1 MSGLLK
7 RGSTYRKRLL
17 VEDNVKP
24 SDLLE
29 ADDSGIS
36 AEDRSEIL
44 AEIDRMTSDSR
55 AGLSTDALT
64 LSRATRRGFLFPLIV
79 NLAMAV
85 IVAGGLFGLYTYFQ
99 QEEQVR
105 IEAQREGA
113 SAQAELIRRIQERA
127 QAELEQKEQEIADI
141 QQRLG
146 DIEARRAALETNLE
160 EQLAR
165 REAELRSELEAELAA
180 ERNRLQDEGVGEASI
195 DERIAVL
202 EAEGNARIEA
212 ELAELRA
219 QGEAEQAELDETLAE
234 LQSEFRGELQ
244 QLEQERAQIL
254 DQARERETELRS
266 EFEQQLSAS
275 QEQLTD
281 AQTELS
287 VLSDRREREQQAAN
301 QIVGYYDEIRGEIR
315 GNDYEEALGTI
326 EQLRSYLSEES
337 VATLPA
343 VAQRREAELFILSS
357 LEQLVEEQRTTRAT
371 DTDALIAQSRTV
383 QEATRL
389 VNEGNAAFEAGNVEE
404 AEALYNEALNL
415 IPAVAEGHRY
425 FVSRQQEVIADLRNQ
440 RIQRSEAAEAAISD
454 AGASFAAADY
464 GAALASYREAIALLP
479 QDAAPAEEV
488 ISRIRAS
495 AVAISDA
502 QTTEQQTEAAAPL
515 FAAAEEA
522 RDNGNYQAAVDTYLQ
537 VAAQYPRSRQMVQL
551 PGAVR
556 STVARATGEL
566 QDRIDTL
573 QTDIAEIENQNQE
586 LEEGPGERQE
596 QLVSL
601 RTRNA
606 ELQTRVEELRTQLE
620 ETAQELD
627 AALSAA
633 ETRDAPTAEEAPPE
647 DTAPAVTPEL
657 AEEIEQLREVE
668 EDYEALRRSY
678 LAYANREDAILDSG
692 TDAARLQTKL
702 LFDSFLASR
711 PVREALPGLRD
722 RIKAYD
728 RAFEEAGRETAL
740 LDTVDI
746 VYELSAYETTERK
759 LAYLAEERR
768 NTSDPNMTAFLD
780 ELEVLIRESS

>member
-24 SDLLE
+24 RDLLQ

-64 LSRATRRGFLFPLIV
+64 LSRATRRGFVFPLIV
-79 NLAMAV
+79 NLAMAA

-99 QEEQVR
+99 QEEQ
-105 IEAQREGA
+105 AQIDAEREGA
-113 SAQAELIRRIQERA
+113 RAQAELIRRIQEQA

-141 QQRLG
+141 QDRLG

-160 EQLAR
+160 EELAR

-180 ERNRLQDEGVGEASI
+180 ERSRLEDEGVTEPTI

-202 EAEGNARIEA
+202 EAEGNAEIEA

-219 QGEAEQAELDETLAE
+219 EAEAERAELDETLAE

-244 QLEQERAQIL
+244 QLEEERAQIL
-254 DQARERETELRS
+254 DEAREREAELRS

-281 AQTELS
+281 AQAELS
-287 VLSDRREREQQAAN
+287 ELSDRHEREQQAAN
-301 QIVGYYDEIRGEIR
+301 QIVGYYNEIRNEIR
-315 GNDYEEALGTI
+315 GNDYGEALGTI
-326 EQLRSYLSEES
+326 EQLRGYLSEDS
-337 VATLPA
+337 VAALPA

-357 LEQLVEEQRTTRAT
+357 LEQLVEEQRTARST

-389 VNEGNAAFEAGNVEE
+389 VNEGNAAFEAGNVEQ

-415 IPAVAEGHRY
+415 IPAVAEGHQY
-425 FVSRQQEVIADLRNQ
+425 FVSRQRDVIADLRENQ
-440 RIQRSEAAEAAISD
+440 IDRSEAAEAAISE

-488 ISRIRAS
+488 ISQIRES
-495 AVAISDA
+495 AVSIATA
-502 QTTEQQTEAAAPL
+502 QTTEQQTQAAAPL
-515 FAAAEEA
+515 FAAAEQAREA
-522 RDNGNYQAAVDTYLQ
+522 GNYQAAVDTYLQ
-537 VAAQYPRSRQMVQL
+537 VAAQYPRSNQMTQL

-556 STVARATGEL
+556 STVAQATGEL
-566 QDRIDTL
+566 QGRIDGL
-573 QTDIAEIENQNQE
+573 QSDIAELESENQE
-586 LEEGPGERQE
+586 LEAGSGERQE

-606 ELQTRVEELRTQLE
+606 ELQTRVEELRTELD
-620 ETAQELD
+620 ETGEELD
-627 AALSAA
+627 AALS
-633 ETRDAPTAEEAPPE
+633 TAEALEEEQPQEAE
-647 DTAPAVTPEL
+647 AAPALTPEL
-657 AEEIEQLREVE
+657 ADEIEQLREVE
-668 EDYEALRRSY
+668 EDYQALRRSY
-678 LAYANREDAILDSG
+678 LAYANREDDILDSG

-746 VYELSAYETTERK
+746 VYELAAYETSERK
-759 LAYLAEERR
+759 LSYLAEQRQ

>member
-7 RGSTYRKRLL
+7 RGNTYRTRLL

-29 ADDSGIS
+29 ADDSGLS

-55 AGLSTDALT
+55 AGLSPDALT
-64 LSRATRRGFLFPLIV
+64 LSRATRRGFVFPLIV

-85 IVAGGLFGLYTYFQ
+85 IVAGGLLGLYAYFQ
-99 QEEQVR
+99 QEEQAQ

-113 SAQAELIRRIQERA
+113 SARAELLRRIQEQA

-160 EQLAR
+160 GELAR
-165 REAELRSELEAELAA
+165 REAELRAELEAELAA
-180 ERNRLQDEGVGEASI
+180 ERSRLEDEEVGEGAI
-195 DERIAVL
+195 NERIAIL

-219 QGEAEQAELDETLAE
+219 QVEAEQAELDETLAE
-234 LQSEFRGELQ
+234 LESEFQGELQ
-244 QLEQERAQIL
+244 QLEQDRAQII
-254 DQARERETELRS
+254 DQAQQREAQLRS
-266 EFEQQLSAS
+266 QFEQQLSAS
-275 QEQLTD
+275 QEELTD
-281 AQTELS
+281 AQAELGA
-287 VLSDRREREQQAAN
+287 LSDRREREQQAAN
-301 QIVGYYDEIRGEIR
+301 QIVGYYDEIRTEIR
-315 GNDYEEALGTI
+315 SNAYGEALGTI

-337 VATLPA
+337 VASLPA

-357 LEQLVEEQRTTRAT
+357 LEQLVEEQRTARST

-389 VNEGNAAFEAGNVEE
+389 VNEGNAAFEAGDIEE

-425 FVSRQQEVIADLRNQ
+425 FVSAQQDVIEDLRDQ
-440 RIQRSEAAEAAISD
+440 QIERSEAAEAAISE
-454 AGASFAAADY
+454 ASASFAAADY
-464 GAALASYREAIALLP
+464 GAALAAYQEAIALLP
-479 QDAAPAEEV
+479 QDAEPAEEV

-522 RDNGNYQAAVDTYLQ
+522 RDDGNYQAAVDTYLQ
-537 VAAQYPRSRQMVQL
+537 VAAQYPRSRQMAQL

-556 STVARATGEL
+556 STITRATGEL

-573 QTDIAEIENQNQE
+573 QTDIAELETQNQE
-586 LEEGPGERQE
+586 LQEGSGERQE
-596 QLVSL
+596 QLASL

-606 ELQTRVEELRTQLE
+606 ELQTRVEELRTELD
-620 ETAQELD
+620 ETGEELD

-633 ETRDAPTAEEAPPE
+633 ETRDAQPAEADSPGE
-647 DTAPAVTPEL
+647 TAPVVTPEL
-657 AEEIEQLREVE
+657 SQEIAQLREVE
-668 EDYEALRRSY
+668 EDYEALRRAY
-678 LAYANREDAILDSG
+678 LAYANREDDILESG

-728 RAFEEAGRETAL
+728 RAFEEVGRETAL

-746 VYELSAYETTERK
+746 IYELSAYETTERK
-759 LAYLAEERR
+759 LTYLAEQRR

>member
-24 SDLLE
+24 SDLLQ

-64 LSRATRRGFLFPLIV
+64 LSRATRRGFVFPLIV
-79 NLAMAV
+79 NLAMAA

-99 QEEQVR
+99 QEEQAR

-113 SAQAELIRRIQERA
+113 SAQAELIRRIQEQA

-160 EQLAR
+160 EELAL

-180 ERNRLQDEGVGEASI
+180 ERSRLENEGAAETTI
-195 DERIAVL
+195 EERIAVL
-202 EAEGNARIEA
+202 EAEGNAEIEA

-219 QGEAEQAELDETLAE
+219 EAEAERAELDETLAE

-244 QLEQERAQIL
+244 QLEEERAQIL
-254 DQARERETELRS
+254 DEAREREAELRS

-281 AQTELS
+281 AQAELS
-287 VLSDRREREQQAAN
+287 ALSDRREREQQAAN
-301 QIVGYYDEIRGEIR
+301 QIVGYYNEIRNEIR
-315 GNDYEEALGTI
+315 GNDYGEALGTI
-326 EQLRSYLSEES
+326 EQLRGYLSEDS
-337 VATLPA
+337 VAALPA

-357 LEQLVEEQRTTRAT
+357 LEQLVEEQRTARST

-389 VNEGNAAFEAGNVEE
+389 VNEGNAAFEAGNVEQ

-415 IPAVAEGHRY
+415 IPAVAEGHQY
-425 FVSRQQEVIADLRNQ
+425 FVSRQRDVIADLRDRQ
-440 RIQRSEAAEAAISD
+440 IDRSEAAEAAISE

-488 ISRIRAS
+488 ISQIRES
-495 AVAISDA
+495 AVSIATA
-502 QTTEQQTEAAAPL
+502 QTTEQQTQAAAPL
-515 FAAAEEA
+515 FAAAEQAREA
-522 RDNGNYQAAVDTYLQ
+522 GNYQAAVNTYLQ
-537 VAAQYPRSRQMVQL
+537 LAAQYPRSRQMTQL

-556 STVARATGEL
+556 STVAQATGEL
-566 QDRIDTL
+566 QNRIDGL
-573 QTDIAEIENQNQE
+573 QTDIAELETENQE
-586 LEEGPGERQE
+586 LEAGSGERQE

-606 ELQTRVEELRTQLE
+606 ELQTRVEELRTELD
-620 ETAQELD
+620 ETGEELD
-627 AALSAA
+627 AALS
-633 ETRDAPTAEEAPPE
+633 TAEALEEEQPQEAE
-647 DTAPAVTPEL
+647 AEPALTPEL
-657 AEEIEQLREVE
+657 ADEIEQLREVE
-668 EDYEALRRSY
+668 EDYESLRRSY
-678 LAYANREDAILDSG
+678 LAYANREDDILDSG

-746 VYELSAYETTERK
+746 VYELSAYATTARK
-759 LAYLAEERR
+759 LAYLAEQRQ
-768 NTSDPNMTAFLD
+768 NTNDPNMTAFLD

>member
-24 SDLLE
+24 SDLLQ

-64 LSRATRRGFLFPLIV
+64 LSRATRRGFVFPLIV
-79 NLAMAV
+79 NVAMAA

-99 QEEQVR
+99 QEEQ
-105 IEAQREGA
+105 AQIDAEREGA
-113 SAQAELIRRIQERA
+113 SAQAELIRRIQEQA

-141 QQRLG
+141 QDRLG

-160 EQLAR
+160 EELAR

-180 ERNRLQDEGVGEASI
+180 ERSRLEDEGATEATI

-202 EAEGNARIEA
+202 EAEGNAEIEA

-219 QGEAEQAELDETLAE
+219 EAEAERAELDETLAE

-244 QLEQERAQIL
+244 QLEEERAQIL
-254 DQARERETELRS
+254 DEAREREAELRS

-281 AQTELS
+281 AQAELS
-287 VLSDRREREQQAAN
+287 ALSDRREREQQAAN
-301 QIVGYYDEIRGEIR
+301 QIVGYYNEIRNEIR
-315 GNDYEEALGTI
+315 GNDYGEALGTI
-326 EQLRSYLSEES
+326 EQLRGYLSEES
-337 VATLPA
+337 VAALPA

-357 LEQLVEEQRTTRAT
+357 LEQLVEEQRTARST

-389 VNEGNAAFEAGNVEE
+389 VNEGNAAFEAGNVEQ

-415 IPAVAEGHRY
+415 IPAVAEGHQY
-425 FVSRQQEVIADLRNQ
+425 FVSRQRDVIADLRDRQ
-440 RIQRSEAAEAAISD
+440 IDRSEAAEAAISE

-488 ISRIRAS
+488 ISQIRES
-495 AVAISDA
+495 AVSIATA
-502 QTTEQQTEAAAPL
+502 QTTEQQTQAAAPL
-515 FAAAEEA
+515 FAAAEQASEA
-522 RDNGNYQAAVDTYLQ
+522 GNYQAAVNTYLQ
-537 VAAQYPRSRQMVQL
+537 VAAQYPRSNQMTQL

-556 STVARATGEL
+556 STVEQATAEL
-566 QDRIDTL
+566 QGRIDGL
-573 QTDIAEIENQNQE
+573 QTEIAELEAENQE
-586 LEEGPGERQE
+586 LEAGSGERQE

-606 ELQTRVEELRTQLE
+606 ELQTRVEELRTELD
-620 ETAQELD
+620 ETGEELD
-627 AALSAA
+627 AALSTA
-633 ETRDAPTAEEAPPE
+633 EALEEEQPQEAEEAP
-647 DTAPAVTPEL
+647 ALTPEL
-657 AEEIEQLREVE
+657 ADEIEQLREVE
-668 EDYEALRRSY
+668 EDYQALRRSY
-678 LAYANREDAILDSG
+678 LAYANREDDILDSG

-746 VYELSAYETTERK
+746 VYELSAYETAERK
-759 LAYLAEERR
+759 LSYLAEQRQ